1 MRLETKIATLLM
13 FAALVMSSC
22 TKKPHTTEEP
32 APSSLG
38 FRAMSQA
45 VWVKSDEAATT
56 TTPMFPYD
64 DFGVW
69 GIARQGTAVYN
80 LWGNSGLSEVKDLE
94 KRVENNITTST
105 TPRVFTPTEAAY
117 WLNGYSYNFLA
128 VAPYADAGFTF
139 NGVTTKEAQT
149 SVTNPSDYL
158 TFTYDMSSKYT
169 AGDYDFDLLGA
180 AGQNTI
186 STSGYSTA
194 QDLKFWHMFSKINIG
209 VSFSKDLAGEP
220 ISGRLTKITLKDVY
234 TEGQYILSQSSTEI
248 PSVRVTCPVSTDAS
262 KVDLEYVIPT
272 TSTVEE
278 SNASGSTP
286 TFTPDWTF
294 YVIPQLVKNMGLY
307 LDFEINEGSSTDPD
321 WVEYNNIRINLD
333 VEKNQQSYTFN
344 GNYNWKITIGTG
356 AAIKFEISVIDW
368 TDATDD
374 DFDSEIDM

>member
-13 FAALVMSSC
+13 FAALAMSSC

-45 VWVKSDEAATT
+45 VWVKSDEAAAT

-128 VAPYADAGFTF
+128 VAPYADPGFTF
-139 NGVTTKEAQT
+139 TGVTTKEGQT
-149 SVTNPSDYL
+149 DVTNPSDYL
-158 TFTYDMSSKYT
+158 TFTYDMSSKYA

-180 AGQNTI
+180 AAQSTI
-186 STSGYSTA
+186 NAGGYSA
-194 QDLKFWHMFSKINIG
+194 DQDLMFWHLLSQININVLFG
-209 VSFSKDLAGEP
+209 TDLAGNQIVGEVTGYRLENVVS
-220 ISGRLTKITLKDVY
+220 SGVFEVKHKSGNEIFADCTPSTAETSKKTFSF
-234 TEGQYILSQSSTEI
+234 TE
-248 PSVRVTCPVSTDAS
+248 
-262 KVDLEYVIPT
+262 T
-272 TSTVEE
+272 TVHI
-278 SNASGSTP
+278 
-286 TFTPDWTF
+286 
-294 YVIPQLVKNMGLY
+294 IPQNVQPMNLY
-307 LDFEINEGSSTDPD
+307 LDFVLNKGQNDQATYSDFKISLNVPANANA
-321 WVEYNNIRINLD
+321 YLP
-333 VEKNQQSYTFN
+333 N
-344 GNYNWKITIGTG
+344 GRYSWNITIGAKNAITFDIDVTPWTTG
-356 AAIKFEISVIDW
+356 
-368 TDATDD
+368 TGGT
-374 DFDSEIDM
+374 IDM